1 MKTYDR
7 VDLSVKK
14 QPDGSYKGFA
24 NLTRVGVFK
33 YLTAD
38 GSIRRDLRHPDHV
51 FNVDSMESLKLLP
64 IVVDHPTTGDV
75 SPENYAV
82 LSVGST
88 GDSVQI
94 ADKHLGNSVAIK
106 GAAGIQAVDA
116 GKRELSLGYDTDRV
130 FTPGTYDGEEYDC
143 IQTNIRYNHLA
154 IVNRGRAGRKA
165 RLNITNDASFEFDEE
180 DAELLKRSSK
190 MVKVTLDNLEYEAA
204 PEVANA
210 LKKLQESVKD
220 SETKIADLEKSVVE
234 SKKSLDTEKAAADV
248 AKNELEELKKS
259 TSDEAINARVLA
271 RCSLIDTAKK
281 VLDEKTFD
289 GLSDAEIVRK
299 VVQKRFPK
307 LVLDGKS
314 SDYVQACFDNAV
326 DSLSAFGSQRKAVA
340 SGTGDAEEDWDT
352 IVKKNKEKMKNQYKG
367 VK

>member
-51 FNVDSMESLKLLP
+51 FNTDSMESLKLLP
-64 IVVDHPTTGDV
+64 IVVDHPATGDV

-94 ADKHLGNSVAIK
+94 VDRYLGNSLAIK
-106 GAAGIQAVDA
+106 GASGIQAVDA

-210 LKKLQESVKD
+210 LKKLQERVGD
-220 SETKIADLEKSVVE
+220 SEAKVLELEKVAAE
-234 SKKSLDTEKAAADV
+234 SKRVLDSEKAAADV
-248 AKNELEELKKS
+248 AKAQIEELKKS
-259 TSDEAINARVLA
+259 TSDEAINALVLA
-271 RCSLIDTAKK
+271 RCALIDSAKK
-281 VLDEKTFD
+281 ILDEKTYD
-289 GLSDAEIVRK
+289 SLSNAEIVRK

-307 LVLDGKS
+307 LSLDGKS
-314 SDYVQACFDNAV
+314 ADYIQACYDNAIAAP
-326 DSLSAFGSQRKAVA
+326 SAFSAHRKAAA
-340 SGTGDAEEDWDT
+340 SGTGDSVDDIEVA
-352 IVKKNKEKMKNQYKG
+352 VSRQKEKMKNLYKG

>member
-1 MKTYDR
+1 MITYDR
-7 VDLSVKK
+7 ADLTVKK
-14 QPDGSYKGFA
+14 QKDGSYKGFA

-51 FNVDSMESLKLLP
+51 FATDSMETLKLLP
-64 IVVDHPTTGDV
+64 IVVDHPDV
-75 SPENYAV
+75 GEVKPENYAH

-94 ADKHLGNSVAIK
+94 VDRHLGNSLAII
-106 GAAGIQAVDA
+106 GAPGIEAVEK

-210 LKKLQESVKD
+210 LDRLQKSAKD
-220 SETKIADLEKSVVE
+220 SEATIEALKKSVE
-234 SKKSLDTEKAAADV
+234 DSKKALDSEKAASDV
-248 AKNELEELKKS
+248 AKAELEEAKKL
-259 TSDEAINARVLA
+259 TSDAAIQALVVKRLGIIEVAKRVL
-271 RCSLIDTAKK
+271 T
-281 VLDEKTFD
+281 EKSYD
-289 GLSDAEIVRK
+289 ALSNAEIVRK
-299 VVQKRFPK
+299 VVQAKFPK
-307 LVLDGKS
+307 LSLDGKS
-314 SDYVQACFDNAV
+314 EDYIQACFDNALFV
-326 DSLSAFGSQRKAVA
+326 PSGIASQRSVGGSSSDSADDWETALAKAK
-340 SGTGDAEEDWDT
+340 S
-352 IVKKNKEKMKNQYKG
+352 KLKNLYKG
-367 VK
+367 DK